1 MKIFMNLLVLSLLL
15 SFGNAA
21 AVTTDEKLGAT
32 IPLDLTFL
40 NHEGKEKTLKE
51 LIDGKPTLL
60 TLNYYRCHGVCTVE
74 LNNLAKTLENVEL
87 EEGKEYQVLT
97 VSFLVEE
104 TPNQAKRKRTTIL
117 SSIERPFNA
126 SAWNFVVDKDGSA
139 LKIVDAVGFKFETS
153 DLPSSSTEYEHGTG
167 VVVLSPEGKI
177 TRYLRGINQLPIDVK
192 MAVLEAAK
200 GRVTESIYKKLESC
214 SDYFPK
220 EEYIAPTQEVI
231 GVLITMLAIGLFIIL
246 YISSKK
252 TRTTLTKEEYYKQQE
267 EAEKNLQQ
275 KDNEK

>member
-1 MKIFMNLLVLSLLL
+1 MKIVMNLLLLL
-15 SFGNAA
+15 ALFFSFGNSGD
-21 AVTTDEKLGAT
+21 VTTEEKLGKT
-32 IPLDLTFL
+32 LPLDLTFL

-74 LNNLAKTLENVEL
+74 LNNLADTLEKVEL
-87 EEGKEYQVLT
+87 EEGKDYQVLT

-104 TPNQAKRKRTTIL
+104 TPNQARHKRKTIL

-139 LKIVDAVGFKFETS
+139 LKIVDAVGFKFATS
-153 DLPSSSTEYEHGTG
+153 DLPSLTTEYEHGTG

-177 TRYLRGINQLPIDVK
+177 TRYLRGVNQLPVDVT
-192 MAVLEAAK
+192 MAIVDAKK
-200 GRVTESIYKKLESC
+200 GRVTKSIPKRLEKC

-220 EEYIAPTQEVI
+220 EEFVAPTQEII
-231 GVLITMLAIGLFIIL
+231 GVLITMLAVGLFIIL

-252 TRTTLTKEEYYKQQE
+252 KRTTLTKEEYYKQQE
-267 EAEKNLQQ
+267 EKNRQN
-275 KDNEK
+275 KEDD